1 MSIDVR
7 GTWVLE
13 DLGSED
19 ELSSDALS
27 CGSKLTRVS
36 DTFRGSDLPLVKL
49 E

>member
-1 MSIDVR
+1 MNTDVR

-19 ELSSDALS
+19 ELSSDSLS
-27 CGSKLTRVS
+27 CGYKLTRVS
-36 DTFRGSDLPLVKL
+36 DTVIGSDLPLVKL